1 MKYFLI
7 MTALMGGQVQD
18 YRIPMSPVYVHDMAS
33 CQYAAGRIIDDYRAA
48 QAGFRLISAS
58 CVRG

>member
-1 MKYFLI
+1 MKYFLM

-18 YRIPMSPVYVHDMAS
+18 YRIPMSPVYVNDMAS
-33 CQYAAGRIIDDYRAA
+33 CQYAASRIIQDYQFT
-48 QAGFRLISAS
+48 QAGFRLIKAS

>member
-18 YRIPMSPVYVHDMAS
+18 YRIPMSPVYVNDMAS
-33 CQYAAGRIIDDYRAA
+33 CQHAAGRIIEDYRAT
-48 QAGFRLISAS
+48 QAGFRLISAR

>member
-7 MTALMGGQVQD
+7 MTALMGGQVQE
-18 YRIPMSPVYVHDMAS
+18 YRIPMSPIYVHDMAS
-33 CQYAAGRIIDDYRAA
+33 CQHAAGRIIDDYRAT